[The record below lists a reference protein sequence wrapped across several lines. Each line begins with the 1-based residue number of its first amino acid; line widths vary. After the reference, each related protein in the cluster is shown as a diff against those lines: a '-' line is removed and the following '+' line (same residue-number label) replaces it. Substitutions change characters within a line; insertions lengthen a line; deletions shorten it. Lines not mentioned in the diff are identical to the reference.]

1 MATGVLGQVV
11 GVPRHAASRSLERL
25 FFSGMSL
32 LILAT
37 ILLGF
42 RSAYFHIGARPA
54 EQATAIVILHGTVF
68 SLWVLTFFVQTT
80 LVSEGKVRLHIT
92 LGLWAYALALAML
105 PLGLLAAQDQ
115 LRRDSAVEPP
125 YVLGVDPLTFSME
138 SFMGMVLFGTLIAG
152 SYMTRRQSGAHKR
165 LALYATLSM
174 MDAGISRWPLEAF
187 GIHQARCYWIYVG
200 FLLLPAVYDL
210 ISLRR
215 LHWVTMFA
223 APYIFVLNRL
233 ERPLG
238 HTHLWHTVA
247 ALALR
252 R

>member
-1 MATGVLGQVV
+1 MATSVLGQVAGAPSHV
-11 GVPRHAASRSLERL
+11 ASRSLERT
-25 FFSGMSL
+25 FFSGMSV

-42 RSAYFHIGARPA
+42 RSTYFHVGVRPA
-54 EQATAIVILHGTVF
+54 EPATAVVIIHGIAF
-68 SLWVLTFFVQTT
+68 SLWVLTFFIQTT
-80 LVSEGKVRLHIT
+80 LVSARRVHLHIT
-92 LGLWAYALALAML
+92 LGIWAYALATAMV

-115 LRRDSAVEPP
+115 LRRDSAVAPP
-125 YVLGVDPLTFSME
+125 YALGVDPLTFSME
-138 SFMGMVLFGTLIAG
+138 SFMGMVMFGTLIAW
-152 SYMTRRQSGAHKR
+152 SYKTLKQPAAHKR

-200 FLLLPAVYDL
+200 FLLLPALYDL
-210 ISLRR
+210 VSLRR
-215 LHWVTMFA
+215 LHWVTKFA
-223 APYIFVLNRL
+223 VPYVFVLNRL

-238 HTHLWHTVA
+238 HTHLWHAVA
-247 ALALR
+247 GLALR

>member
-11 GVPRHAASRSLERL
+11 GAPRHVASRSSERV
-25 FFSGMSL
+25 FFSGMSM

-42 RSAYFHIGARPA
+42 RSTYFHIGARSSEP
-54 EQATAIVILHGTVF
+54 ATAVVILHGIVF

-80 LVSEGKVRLHIT
+80 LVSTGRVHLHIS
-92 LGLWAYALALAML
+92 LGLWAYALATAMV

-115 LRRDSAVEPP
+115 LRRDSAMEPP

-138 SFMGMVLFGTLIAG
+138 SFMGMVMFGTLIAG
-152 SYMTRRQSGAHKR
+152 SYMARRQPAAHKR

-174 MDAGISRWPLEAF
+174 MNAGISRWPLEAC
-187 GIHQARCYWIYVG
+187 GIHQARCYWIDVG
-200 FLLLPAVYDL
+200 FLLLPVVYDL
-210 ISLRR
+210 ILLRR

-223 APYIFVLNRL
+223 APYVFVLNRL
-233 ERPLG
+233 ELPLG
-238 HTHLWHTVA
+238 HTHLWHAVA
-247 ALALR
+247 GLAVR